1 MGKRSARWRKKM
13 MEQRREE
20 ESMAGNR
27 EAEIEVEERGERG
40 GACEGEIDSDVM
52 DEGGGRDEAKPNHK
66 VR

>member
-27 EAEIEVEERGERG
+27 EAEIEVEERGEG
-40 GACEGEIDSDVM
+40 GERAK
-52 DEGGGRDEAKPNHK
+52 GR
-66 VR
+66 